1 MKTSIKEEIEKE
13 YESKIDQ
20 IKLDWM
26 EKNQL
31 LKSQIETLQLDKI
44 QRKSD
49 KDQNNKIN
57 ATVKI
62 TPEAQN
68 DKLEDK
74 LKSL

>member
-1 MKTSIKEEIEKE
+1 MKTSLKEEIEKE
-13 YESKIDQ
+13 YESKIDK

-31 LKSQIETLQLDKI
+31 LKSQIETLQMDKI

-49 KDQNNKIN
+49 NDQNNKIN

-68 DKLEDK
+68 NKLEDK

>member
-13 YESKIDQ
+13 YESKIDK

-31 LKSQIETLQLDKI
+31 LKSQIETLQMDKI

-49 KDQNNKIN
+49 NDQNNKIN

-68 DKLEDK
+68 NKLEDK

>member
-13 YESKIDQ
+13 YESKIDK

-49 KDQNNKIN
+49 NDQNNKIN

>member
-13 YESKIDQ
+13 YESKIDK

>member
-13 YESKIDQ
+13 YESKIDK

-49 KDQNNKIN
+49 NDQNNKIN

-68 DKLEDK
+68 GKLEDK